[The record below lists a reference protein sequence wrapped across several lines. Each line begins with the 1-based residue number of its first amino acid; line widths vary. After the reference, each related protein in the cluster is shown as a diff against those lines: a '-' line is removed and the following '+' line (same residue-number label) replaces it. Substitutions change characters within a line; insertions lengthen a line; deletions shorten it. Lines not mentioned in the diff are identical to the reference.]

1 MAQNV
6 PFAHLHFH
14 TEYSLLDGCCR
25 ISKAVENAKR
35 LGQDALAITDHGVMY
50 GAVDFFTKAKAAG
63 IRPIIGCEAYMAHG
77 SMFERRR
84 EEETGSQANHQL
96 LLCETNEGYANL
108 MRLIS
113 MAHLQGFYYKP
124 RIDLDV
130 LSQYSKGLIASSSC
144 LNGQIP
150 TRILRG
156 DMAGAM
162 ELAGKYSEIFGKG
175 NYFIEL
181 QDHGLEEQR
190 LANRGLLEIAHK
202 LSLPLIVTNDVHYL
216 EPGHAEAHEVM
227 LCMQTGTTMSD
238 PKRLRYG
245 STQFYMKTGAEMLEL
260 FRDYPEALANTVEIA
275 SRCSIDLGLNHGLHF
290 PTYTVPQGYSQKEYL
305 IEVAKQG
312 MQRRYGIAD
321 LNAPKN
327 PDEAEVARRFFYE
340 LEIIEKTGFINYFL
354 VVWDFINYAHENRIP
369 VGPGRGSG
377 AGSVVAYS
385 LGITGIDPL
394 RYNLIFERFLN
405 PDRVSPPDFDIDFC
419 QWRRGEVIDYVKR
432 KYGAEN
438 VAQIITFGS
447 LGPKTVIRDL
457 ARVLEMP
464 LSEADRL
471 AKMIPETPDM
481 TLDRARQENPE
492 FRRACTTEPNAQRIM
507 KYADVLEGL
516 PRNPG
521 IHAAGVVIGEKPL
534 IEILPLARDK
544 SGEPCTQFEMKPL
557 EKVGLLK
564 MDFLGLKTLT
574 IVQEAVDAVQRNYGV
589 TVDLDRLPMDD
600 KEVLDLLSRGDTVAV
615 FQVESKGMREM
626 LRKIGVS
633 RFEDLIALIA
643 LFRPGPMQFM
653 DDFGKRKNGAQT
665 IEYPHP
671 KLEPVLKETYGIMV
685 YQEQVQQAANVLA
698 GFTLGQGDI
707 LRRAMGKKNK
717 DEMAAQRAKFVEGC
731 AAHSRIPRNKAEQI
745 FDIIDKFAGYGF
757 NKSHSAAYA
766 VVGWQTAWLKV
777 HYPVEFMAANLSI
790 EISDNERIGELLF
803 ECQAMD
809 ISILPPSVNES
820 GVRFTALPPGEEKR
834 RAIRFGLA
842 GIKNVGLGAV
852 EAIVAERQESGP
864 FKGLFDFCA
873 RIDGQRVNR
882 KTIESL
888 VRSGAFDFTG
898 ISRSRLFAGIELAM
912 GRAAAEQRDRRAG
925 QISLFDQLETPGESK
940 GDDELPQVEPWP
952 QSQNLAGEKELLGFY
967 ISGHPLAALRTEI
980 ARYSLHS
987 LPELREQPDQTQTRI
1002 AGLVTGYTKRFTKK
1016 DQRAMC
1022 VFRLETLEGT
1032 LEVVVFPTPF
1042 EQYAVHIN
1050 EEAPVLVCGDLAREG
1065 DQLRIRANEIYP
1077 LPDAHRYFAQSI
1089 NLHIPEARATDEVF
1103 RSLRQLLRANPGDIP
1118 VSLCIKYPDGEKVF
1132 IKAEHTFYTTATQR
1146 VLHEMEKILGE
1157 GSVYVAV
1164 NPSPCLRP
1172 REKNG
1177 RWRNGNG
1184 NGNGNGY

>member
-1 MAQNV
+1 MAQHV
-6 PFAHLHFH
+6 PFVHLHFH

-25 ISKAVENAKR
+25 VSKAVDHAKQ
-35 LGQDALAITDHGVMY
+35 LGMNALAITDHGVMY
-50 GAVDFFTKAKAAG
+50 GVVDFFNKAKSAG
-63 IRPIIGCEAYMAHG
+63 IKPIIGCEAYMAHG
-77 SMFERRR
+77 SMHERRR

-96 LLCETNEGYANL
+96 LLCETNQGYANL
-108 MRLIS
+108 VRLVS
-113 MAHLQGFYYKP
+113 LGHLEGFYYKP
-124 RIDLDV
+124 RIDLET
-130 LSQYSKGLIASSSC
+130 LSKYSKGLIATSSC
-144 LNGQIP
+144 LNGQVP

-162 ELAGKYSEIFGKG
+162 ELAGTYGEIFGKG

-181 QDHGLEEQR
+181 QNHGLEEQAV
-190 LANRGLLEIAHK
+190 ANRGLLEIAKK
-202 LSLPLIVTNDVHYL
+202 LSLPLIATNDVHYV
-216 EPGHAEAHEVM
+216 EPAHAEAHDVM

-245 STQFYMKTGAEMLEL
+245 STQFYMKTGSEMLAL
-260 FRDYPEALANTVEIA
+260 FRDYPEALANTVDIA
-275 SRCSIDLGLNHGLHF
+275 DRCLLDLRLKSELHF
-290 PTYTVPQGYSQKEYL
+290 PTYIVPEGYTQKEYL
-305 IEVAKQG
+305 IKLGKDGLRA
-312 MQRRYGIAD
+312 RYGLED
-321 LNAPKN
+321 VNHPKN
-327 PDEAEVARRFFYE
+327 EEEATIAKRFFYE

-354 VVWDFINYAHENRIP
+354 VVWDFINFAHQNRIP

-394 RYNLIFERFLN
+394 QYGLIFERFLN

-432 KYGAEN
+432 KYGSEN

-464 LSEADRL
+464 LSDADRL
-471 AKMIPETPDM
+471 AKMVPDGAEM
-481 TLDRARQENPE
+481 SLERAKRENPE
-492 FRRACTTEPNAQRIM
+492 FRRACETEPHAKRIM
-507 KYADVLEGL
+507 KYAEVLEGL

-557 EKVGLLK
+557 EMVGLLK

-574 IVQEAVDAVQRNYGV
+574 IVQEAVDAVEKNFGLQL
-589 TVDLDRLPMDD
+589 DLAKLPMDD
-600 KEVLDLLSRGDTVAV
+600 KVVLDMLSRGDTVAV

-653 DDFGKRKNGAQT
+653 DDFGNRKNGRSV

-671 KLEPVLKETYGIMV
+671 KLESVLKETYGIII

-698 GFTLGQGDI
+698 GFTLAQGDL

-717 DEMAAQRAKFVEGC
+717 DEMAAMRAKFVEGC
-731 AAHSRIPRNKAEQI
+731 AKHSNIPRKNAEDI

-766 VVGWQTAWLKV
+766 VVGWHTAWLKA

-790 EISDNERIGELLF
+790 EISDNERIGELLA
-803 ECQAMD
+803 ECQELEIA
-809 ISILPPSVNES
+809 ILPPRVNES
-820 GVRFTALPPGEEKR
+820 GVRFTALPPGPEKR

-852 EAIVAERQESGP
+852 EAIVQERAKNGP
-864 FKGLFDFCA
+864 FKGLIDFCS
-873 RIDGQRVNR
+873 RIDGQQVNR

-898 ISRSRLFAGIELAM
+898 LHRSRLFEGVEKAM
-912 GRAAAEQRDRRAG
+912 ARAAADQRDRRSG
-925 QISLFDQLETPGESK
+925 QISLFAQLEPASGPSG
-940 GDDELPQVEPWP
+940 GDEELPMGAPWP
-952 QSQNLAGEKELLGFY
+952 ESQNLAGEKELLGFY
-967 ISGHPLAALRTEI
+967 ISGHPLAALRSEI
-980 ARYSLHS
+980 KRYSLHT
-987 LPELREQPDQTQTRI
+987 LTDLRDVPDKTMTRV
-1002 AGLVTGYTKRFTKK
+1002 AGLVTLNTKRFTKK
-1016 DQRAMC
+1016 DQRPMG
-1022 VFRLETLEGT
+1022 VFRLETLEGS
-1032 LEVVVFPTPF
+1032 LETVVFPAPY
-1042 EQYAVHIN
+1042 EEYAVHLID
-1050 EEAPVLVCGDLAREG
+1050 EAPVLVCGEVSREG
-1065 DQLRIRANEIYP
+1065 DQVRLRANEIYP
-1077 LPDAHRYFAQSI
+1077 LPLAHRSFAQKIS
-1089 NLHIPEARATDEVF
+1089 LHIHESRATAETLNAVRQIL
-1103 RSLRQLLRANPGDIP
+1103 RSNPGEVP
-1118 VSLCIKYPDGEKVF
+1118 VVICLEYASGERVF
-1132 IKAEHTFYTTATQR
+1132 IQAEHTFKTMATQR
-1146 VLHEMEKILGE
+1146 VLHELDKVLGE
-1157 GSVYVAV
+1157 NSVYVAV
-1164 NPSPCLRP
+1164 NPSPCLRE
-1172 REKNG
+1172 RKKNG
-1177 RWRNGNG
+1177 WNGKRNGFSG
-1184 NGNGNGY
+1184 E